1 MRRLWYNG
9 NVVSMD
15 AAMTR
20 YEAIGTE
27 DGRIVY
33 LGTAAGARAQ
43 DWDEERNLMG
53 AMVLPGFSDT
63 HMHMLYYAM
72 FQKNVALFGV
82 DSIDTIV
89 ERCRARIEQNHPDY
103 LLGMGWNQEAM
114 KEGRMPNREDMDR
127 ISTEIP
133 VCMLRTCAHIAACNT
148 VMLERIRA
156 LKDVDPETISHV
168 DFINGLLREDAMRLY
183 MDVVPKAD
191 DSYVRELIEIG
202 QRDLN
207 AAGITCVHSD
217 DLKVIAGMDPV
228 RLIGLFREMEAEGRL
243 TVRIVEQCLVDQADF
258 DRFLAV
264 RSDPADRESLFRTGP
279 RKLLQDGSLGAKSAE
294 MIDGYVDDRSNHGI
308 PIYTE
313 EELAAWVK
321 AAHDQHMDVAIHAIG
336 DLAFQKVCDAI
347 YKAQEANPWPDHRH
361 GIVHAQ
367 TTTPALLRLMKVL
380 GLQAY
385 IQPIFIDAD
394 MNIIEERVGERH
406 ARDCYN
412 WKSMEDLGIR
422 VSGGS
427 DCPVEPFNVLDNMRA
442 AITRKNR
449 AGTKTYLPEQALSVE
464 QAVRLFTSDAAWPAR
479 DEGVRG
485 TLELGRQADLVVLDQ
500 DLFAIDPDTFPQVKV
515 LETVVDGKTVYAG
528 SDA

>member
-9 NVVSMD
+9 RVVSMD
-15 AAMTR
+15 GAMTR
-20 YEAIGTE
+20 YEAVGTE
-27 DGRIVY
+27 NDRIVY
-33 LGTAAGARAQ
+33 LGDTAGAGSLP
-43 DWDEERNLMG
+43 WDEKRDLEG
-53 AMVLPGFSDT
+53 AMVLPGFNDT

-89 ERCRARIEQNHPDY
+89 ERCRARIAETRPSY
-103 LLGMGWNQEAM
+103 LLGMGWNQETM
-114 KEGRMPNREDMDR
+114 KEGRMPTREDMDR

-133 VCMLRTCAHIAACNT
+133 VCMLRTCAHIAACNS

-156 LKDVDPETISHV
+156 LKDVDSETISHV
-168 DFINGLLREDAMRLY
+168 DFINGLLREDAARLY
-183 MDVVPKAD
+183 MEVFPKAD
-191 DSYVRELIEIG
+191 DAYVRELIEIG

-228 RLIGLFREMEAEGRL
+228 HLIGLFREMEAEGKL
-243 TVRIVEQCLVDQADF
+243 TVRIYEQNLVDQADF

-264 RSDPADRESLFRTGP
+264 RSDPADRTSLFRTGP

-313 EELAAWVK
+313 EELYSWIK
-321 AAHDQHMDVAIHAIG
+321 AAHDQHMDVAVHAIG
-336 DLAFQKVCDAI
+336 DLALQKVCDAI
-347 YKAQEANPWPDHRH
+347 YKAEQENPWPDHRH

-367 TTTPALLRLMKVL
+367 TTSPALLRLMKVL

-394 MNIIEERVGERH
+394 MNIIAERVGERH
-406 ARDCYN
+406 AKDCYN

-427 DCPVEPFNVLDNMRA
+427 DCPVEPFDVLDNMRA

-464 QAVRLFTSDAAWPAR
+464 QAVRLFTSDAAWPSR
-479 DEGVRG
+479 DEAVRG
-485 TLELGRQADLVVLDQ
+485 TLEVGKLADMVVLDQ
-500 DLFAIDPDTFPQVKV
+500 DLFEIDPGTFPRVKV
-515 LETVVDGKTVYAG
+515 LETVLNGNTVYRA
-528 SDA
+528 

>member
-103 LLGMGWNQEAM
+103 LLGMGWNQETM

-168 DFINGLLREDAMRLY
+168 DFINGLLR
-183 MDVVPKAD
+183 
-191 DSYVRELIEIG
+191 
-202 QRDLN
+202 
-207 AAGITCVHSD
+207 
-217 DLKVIAGMDPV
+217 
-228 RLIGLFREMEAEGRL
+228 
-243 TVRIVEQCLVDQADF
+243 
-258 DRFLAV
+258 
-264 RSDPADRESLFRTGP
+264 
-279 RKLLQDGSLGAKSAE
+279 
-294 MIDGYVDDRSNHGI
+294 
-308 PIYTE
+308 
-313 EELAAWVK
+313 
-321 AAHDQHMDVAIHAIG
+321 
-336 DLAFQKVCDAI
+336 
-347 YKAQEANPWPDHRH
+347 
-361 GIVHAQ
+361 
-367 TTTPALLRLMKVL
+367 
-380 GLQAY
+380 
-385 IQPIFIDAD
+385 
-394 MNIIEERVGERH
+394 
-406 ARDCYN
+406 
-412 WKSMEDLGIR
+412 
-422 VSGGS
+422 
-427 DCPVEPFNVLDNMRA
+427 
-442 AITRKNR
+442 
-449 AGTKTYLPEQALSVE
+449 
-464 QAVRLFTSDAAWPAR
+464 
-479 DEGVRG
+479 
-485 TLELGRQADLVVLDQ
+485 
-500 DLFAIDPDTFPQVKV
+500 
-515 LETVVDGKTVYAG
+515 
-528 SDA
+528 

>member
-9 NVVSMD
+9 KVVSMD
-15 AAMTR
+15 GAMTR
-20 YEAIGTE
+20 YEAVGTE
-27 DGRIVY
+27 DDRIAF
-33 LGTAAGARAQ
+33 LGSSADALAQ
-43 DWDEERNLMG
+43 GWDEKRDLQG

-63 HMHMLYYAM
+63 HLHMLYYAM

-82 DSIDTIV
+82 DSIETIV
-89 ERCRARIEQNHPDY
+89 ERCQERIAKNHPDY
-103 LLGMGWNQEAM
+103 LLGMGWNQETM
-114 KEGRMPNREDMDR
+114 KEGRMPTRADMDR

-183 MDVVPKAD
+183 MDVLPKAD
-191 DSYVRELIEIG
+191 DAYVRELIEIG

-217 DLKVIAGMDPV
+217 DLKVIAGVDPIH
-228 RLIGLFREMEAEGRL
+228 LIDLFRQMEAEGKL
-243 TVRIVEQCLVDQADF
+243 TVRVYEQCLVDQSDF
-258 DRFLAV
+258 GRLLAV

-294 MIDGYVDDRSNHGI
+294 MIDGYVDDRDNHGI

-313 EELAAWVK
+313 EELCAWIK
-321 AAHDQHMDVAIHAIG
+321 AAHDQHMDVAVHAIG

-367 TTTPALLRLMKVL
+367 TTSPALLRLMKVL

-394 MNIIEERVGERH
+394 MNIIAERVGERH
-406 ARDCYN
+406 AKDCYN

-427 DCPVEPFNVLDNMRA
+427 DCPVEPFDVLDNMRA

-464 QAVRLFTSDAAWPAR
+464 QAVRLFTSDAAWASR
-479 DEGVRG
+479 DEAVRG
-485 TLELGRQADLVVLDQ
+485 TLETGKLADLVVLDQ
-500 DLFAIDPDTFPQVKV
+500 DLFDIEPDAFPRVKV
-515 LETVVDGKTVYAG
+515 LETVLNGKTVYRAEQ
-528 SDA
+528 